1 MAHINIQPL
10 NDRVVVKPKEALE
23 KTKGG
28 VILPDTASKE
38 KPIEGKVIAV
48 GPGKVADNGSRV
60 APEVKEGQNVI
71 FSKYSGTEIK
81 IDEENYLIL
90 REEDILAIIK

>member
-1 MAHINIQPL
+1 MNLKPL
-10 NDRVVVKPKEALE
+10 NDRVIVKPKEALE
-23 KTKGG
+23 KSKGG

-48 GPGKVADNGSRV
+48 GPGKVADNGSRIT
-60 APEVKEGQNVI
+60 PEVKKDQNVI

-81 IDEENYLIL
+81 IDDENYLIL
-90 REEDILAIIK
+90 REEDILAIIN